1 MSSFE
6 KDVTW
11 NTGYTMFT
19 STFRRGRGHEA
30 FSRSPSA
37 ALADQASSAP
47 IVPTFSRGIVERDG
61 PTSTSLGAM
70 SGNSGQPTAFS
81 NRESV
86 GPPEIVS
93 SVLAFIGTPAWPTLE
108 ADRKSTS

>member
-1 MSSFE
+1 
-6 KDVTW
+6 
-11 NTGYTMFT
+11 
-19 STFRRGRGHEA
+19 
-30 FSRSPSA
+30 
-37 ALADQASSAP
+37 
-47 IVPTFSRGIVERDG
+47 
-61 PTSTSLGAM
+61 M